1 MGYTIRNFIE
11 SNKFPGIQL
20 VSNNSGINK
29 EIKGVRIIK
38 VPNMENFLGG
48 ELLLTSLDVYE
59 KLNEYMIINHL
70 EELSKKQISGFV
82 VKRRQNTMQQ
92 NKVFETLLCF
102 GTKEAE

>member
-38 VPNMENFLGG
+38 VPNMEKFLGGG
-48 ELLLTSLDVYE
+48 ELLLTSLAVYE
-59 KLNEYMIINHL
+59 KINEHMLLNHR
-70 EELSKKQISGFV
+70 EELNKKQVI
-82 VKRRQNTMQQ
+82 
-92 NKVFETLLCF
+92 
-102 GTKEAE
+102 

>member
-48 ELLLTSLDVYE
+48 GVSCY
-59 KLNEYMIINHL
+59 
-70 EELSKKQISGFV
+70 
-82 VKRRQNTMQQ
+82 
-92 NKVFETLLCF
+92 
-102 GTKEAE
+102 